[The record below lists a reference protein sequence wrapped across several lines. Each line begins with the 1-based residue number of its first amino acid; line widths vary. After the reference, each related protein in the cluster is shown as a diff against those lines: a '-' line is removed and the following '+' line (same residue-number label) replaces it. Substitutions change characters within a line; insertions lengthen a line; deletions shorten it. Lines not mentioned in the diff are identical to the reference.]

1 MACVLLLVAGS
12 SRVAHHRQRYRY
24 RQPSSYTWTH
34 SPTAARPD
42 TLLVEVIA
50 MTMREALD
58 KAMGRDSADGAM
70 AALQEGGI
78 AMANE
83 DTMSQAIHDVYCG
96 IMADHQHPN
105 DKDRDQ
111 ARQLI
116 AALERQL
123 SV

>member
-1 MACVLLLVAGS
+1 
-12 SRVAHHRQRYRY
+12 
-24 RQPSSYTWTH
+24 
-34 SPTAARPD
+34 
-42 TLLVEVIA
+42 

-96 IMADHQHPN
+96 IMADHHT
-105 DKDRDQ
+105 RTT
-111 ARQLI
+111 RTGI
-116 AALERQL
+116 RRG
-123 SV
+123 S